1 MFRIK
6 QVILIIA
13 SVMIGW
19 FTTYASIIFLRLFD
33 LEETIIWLF
42 ENEADKLLLA
52 IFSPLVFYFLL
63 SAQFIDKWLHR
74 ERIIEKNI

>member
-52 IFSPLVFYFLL
+52 IFSALVFYFLL
-63 SAQFIDKWLHR
+63 SPQFIDKWLHR